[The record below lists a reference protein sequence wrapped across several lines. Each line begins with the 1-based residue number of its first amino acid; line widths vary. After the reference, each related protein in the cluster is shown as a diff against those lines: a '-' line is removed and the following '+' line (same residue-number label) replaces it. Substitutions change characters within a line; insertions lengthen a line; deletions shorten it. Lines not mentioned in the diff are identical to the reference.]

1 MPDELKN
8 LLKLFADDSKLIG
21 TVRSNDDVKEIQSD
35 LDKLCDWAKNSRMN
49 FNIAKCKVMKIGKV
63 PKDVSPTITLTMTD
77 DTNNTHMLE
86 EVSEEK
92 DLGVVLQNN
101 LKWNAHVNRA
111 CSTAYMKLG
120 LLKRTFKTW
129 SNMQTVKTLY
139 TSFVRPHLEYA
150 VPVWNALNRKDIK
163 KIERVQKKATKMVP
177 QLRKLCYGERLLNL
191 GLTSLEER
199 RVRGD
204 MIQMFKIHKKM
215 NNVDQSSL
223 DADNE
228 KKLCTNLRTSRSR
241 RKKKKSKCTRCKRI
255 HKELL
260 TTRNLL
266 NQQSR

>member
-1 MPDELKN
+1 
-8 LLKLFADDSKLIG
+8 
-21 TVRSNDDVKEIQSD
+21 
-35 LDKLCDWAKNSRMN
+35 
-49 FNIAKCKVMKIGKV
+49 
-63 PKDVSPTITLTMTD
+63 MTD
-77 DTNNTHMLE
+77 DT
-86 EVSEEK
+86 EVSEKK

-215 NNVDQSSL
+215 NKVDLSSL
-223 DADNE
+223 DVDNE
-228 KKLCTNLRTSRSR
+228 KNYAQISGPAEAVVRRRRASVRVAKEFIKNCSPRETFLTNRAADQWNGLDESIIEARTVNGFKARYNKMISD
-241 RKKKKSKCTRCKRI
+241 
-255 HKELL
+255 KELP
-260 TTRNLL
+260 
-266 NQQSR
+266 